1 MFLWKIDTFPLFR
14 IISCSITMI
23 DQLPNS
29 QKQLFTLVVRTKFKN
44 MARGQCLLLILF
56 LLGKLSRCSSDHE
69 DSVSWDV
76 KDSIKFGV
84 ADSSISVSRLHGT
97 CFVLLQW
104 KMKKTFP
111 QLWRPM
117 TCELWIWAHFKF
129 KFHFRWI
136 LAFFICC
143 CMSPLLFHLYLYSF
157 IFI

>member
-1 MFLWKIDTFPLFR
+1 MFLWKINTFPLFR
-14 IISCSITMI
+14 IISCSIAMI

-56 LLGKLSRCSSDHE
+56 FLGKLSRCSSDHE

-84 ADSSISVSRLHGT
+84 ADSSLSVSRLRGT

-104 KMKKTFP
+104 KMKKYFHNYEDRWP
-111 QLWRPM
+111 VN
-117 TCELWIWAHFKF
+117 CESELISS
-129 KFHFRWI
+129 
-136 LAFFICC
+136 L
-143 CMSPLLFHLYLYSF
+143 SF
-157 IFI
+157 ISDEFWLFSFVVVWALCCFIYLQ